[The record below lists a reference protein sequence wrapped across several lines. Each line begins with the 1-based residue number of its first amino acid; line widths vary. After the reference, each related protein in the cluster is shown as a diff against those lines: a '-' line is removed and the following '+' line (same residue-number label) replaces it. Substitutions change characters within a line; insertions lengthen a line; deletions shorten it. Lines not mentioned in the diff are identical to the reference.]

1 MAVFQGKNLTSSNLV
16 LHLDATNSK
25 SYSGS
30 GNTWYDLSGYGNN
43 GILNNGVLFN
53 SYGGFFELD
62 GSNDYIEIPHSI
74 SLNIGTGTS
83 ATIEIVY
90 DVYNFSTAS
99 SLIAKRSSD
108 VSTATDY
115 MIFNSTDLLWLT
127 GDSSGTGNSL
137 PTSSFQENRNIQ
149 TVSATIN
156 STTTNKKIYKDGNQ
170 VISATYASKTAS
182 NSASVFLGKYFG
194 SGFYFNGRIYSVKIY
209 NKELTDT
216 EIAKNF
222 QANKIKYTY
231 NLPIVRDGLLIHY
244 DATSP
249 LSYAGVGTI
258 WYDISG
264 NNYHSILYNGPVF
277 TGSGSTGY
285 FYFDGTNDY
294 GETISSINE
303 TVTEATFSTWVY
315 YDGTPDTYDAIIFDR
330 GSATGLNTHD
340 SNYVSTHWNND
351 GGEAFNS
358 GIIPS
363 ANKWNYMVGTV
374 SPTESRY
381 YLNNVRGNT
390 QVRSRSSHTFG
401 QLQLARDSAA
411 LGRYTKGRISQIL
424 LYDRELSPNEVMQNY
439 RALKG
444 RYHNFPQENL
454 SLSLEFYNK
463 DSYPGTGTSIVD
475 NSGNMLVATS
485 SNGPVFSPL
494 YGGIFTLDGVDDTIV
509 TSSLNLSSTNK
520 ITVCFWAKLSN
531 YTEVVSSGKLLI
543 ENSSNYNNTTTG
555 WVISCAED
563 SSASFLS
570 SFPIVLAVK
579 GDVNYNFAC
588 YSKTLVNDLKWHFWT
603 CVFDKSQASSEVAFY
618 LDGLLRTPTITS
630 IANNTNNFGNNPV
643 YISNRVPS
651 AFSISDL
658 HIYNGVLSSQDVKNM
673 YDSTRS
679 RFGK

>member
-1 MAVFQGKNLTSSNLV
+1 MALFQGKNLTSSNLV
-16 LHLDATNSK
+16 LHLDATNTK

-30 GNTWYDLSGYGNN
+30 GNTWYDISGYGNN
-43 GILNNGVLFN
+43 GTLNNGVLYN

-62 GSNDYIEIPHSI
+62 GSNDYIEIPHST

-115 MIFNSTDLLWLT
+115 MLFNSTDLYWLT

-137 PTSSFQENRNIQ
+137 ATSSFQENRNIQ
-149 TVSATIN
+149 TVSTTIN
-156 STTTNKKIYKDGNQ
+156 STTTNKKIYKDGNR
-170 VISATYASKTAS
+170 VISTTYSSKTAS

-209 NKELTDT
+209 NRELTDT
-216 EIAKNF
+216 EIAQNF
-222 QANKIKYTY
+222 EANNQKYTY
-231 NLPIVRDGLLIHY
+231 NLPIVKDGLLIHY
-244 DATSP
+244 DATTP

-264 NNYHSILYNGPVF
+264 NNYHSILYNGPVY
-277 TGSGSTGY
+277 TGSGATGF

-294 GETISSINE
+294 GETISSISE

-330 GSATGLNTHD
+330 GSATGLILHD
-340 SNYVSTHWNND
+340 NNYVSSVWNND

-381 YLNNVRGNT
+381 YLNDVRGNT

-444 RYHNFPQENL
+444 RYFSIPQQNL
-454 SLSLEFYNK
+454 IFHLDAGNK
-463 DSYPGTGTSIVD
+463 DSYSGSGTSWYEI
-475 NSGNMLVATS
+475 SGSGSTATLAG
-485 SNGPVFSPL
+485 GPTFTST
-494 YGGIFTLDGVDDTIV
+494 YGGGFVLSGTDQYATVPTASRFDLSTGSATIIAWFKTTASGLTNIVSKRNVTGFQLHVYNNNLYADGAGTAGKSSSQIVNTGKIFCGAVVYDRA
-509 TSSLNLSSTNK
+509 SSLMRLYINGVEDGNVALPATTLTDVAN
-520 ITVCFWAKLSN
+520 VN
-531 YTEVVSSGKLLI
+531 VGYTTFGGSPGYYF
-543 ENSSNYNNTTTG
+543 NG
-555 WVISCAED
+555 
-563 SSASFLS
+563 
-570 SFPIVLAVK
+570 
-579 GDVNYNFAC
+579 
-588 YSKTLVNDLKWHFWT
+588 
-603 CVFDKSQASSEVAFY
+603 
-618 LDGLLRTPTITS
+618 TIYQ
-630 IANNTNNFGNNPV
+630 V
-643 YISNRVPS
+643 Q
-651 AFSISDL
+651 
-658 HIYNGVLSSQDVKNM
+658 IYNKALSPKEMRENFELM
-673 YDSTRS
+673 RS
-679 RFGK
+679 RYGV

>member
-62 GSNDYIEIPHSI
+62 GSNDYIEIPHST

-99 SLIAKRSSD
+99 SLITKRSSD

-156 STTTNKKIYKDGNQ
+156 SITTNKKIYKDGNQ

-182 NSASVFLGKYFG
+182 NGASVFLGKYFG

-209 NKELTDT
+209 NRELTDT

-277 TGSGSTGY
+277 TGSGSTAY

-381 YLNNVRGNT
+381 YLNDVRGNT

-401 QLQLARDSAA
+401 QLQLARDSAT

-424 LYDRELSPNEVMQNY
+424 LYDRELTPNEVMTNY

-444 RYHNFPQENL
+444 RYFSIPQQNL
-454 SLSLEFYNK
+454 ILHLDAGDVN
-463 DSYPGTGTSIVD
+463 SYSGTGTSWYEISGSGSTATLT
-475 NSGNMLVATS
+475 NSPT
-485 SNGPVFSPL
+485 F
-494 YGGIFTLDGVDDTIV
+494 
-509 TSSLNLSSTNK
+509 
-520 ITVCFWAKLSN
+520 
-531 YTEVVSSGKLLI
+531 
-543 ENSSNYNNTTTG
+543 
-555 WVISCAED
+555 
-563 SSASFLS
+563 
-570 SFPIVLAVK
+570 
-579 GDVNYNFAC
+579 
-588 YSKTLVNDLKWHFWT
+588 
-603 CVFDKSQASSEVAFY
+603 
-618 LDGLLRTPTITS
+618 TPTNGGGFVFNGSTTYALMPTASRFDLGTGSATIIGWFKTTAGGS
-630 IANNTNNFGNNPV
+630 NCMASKRNGSGFQLYVYNSKLYADGAGTAGKSSSQSVNTGRIFCGAVVYDRAASLMRLYINGVEDGNVALASTTLTDVAGVNIGRGTFGGNPQEYFNGTIYQV
-643 YISNRVPS
+643 Q
-651 AFSISDL
+651 
-658 HIYNGVLSSQDVKNM
+658 IYNKALNPKEMRENFELM
-673 YDSTRS
+673 RS
-679 RFGK
+679 RYGV